1 MALPIGTL
9 TTRFA
14 SVDERPDRQRHLSRN
29 APSGPDYTFR
39 RPDGCARVG
48 SDRRRV
54 TIVSANAGQSIE
66 GGTSE
71 TKRNTPGD
79 QLSYDF
85 VIWEGP
91 QPLSN
96 AHASSDYQRLRA
108 DNPSTADPTRR
119 MRTVID
125 ALLRIYPERDGPAGS
140 TSPWIDVPLIN
151 AARGSVIY
159 LRTHETMARKVRDL
173 LLSINADMALVMFD
187 PQKGELVPP
196 SGAVERMTKFQLPPP
211 GGLNVHL
218 SAVLAEDLVGSRPEV
233 TILEH
238 PDSCFYLQWLV
249 EAGSLTLE
257 AQSESRIP
265 MEHRLS
271 ADQRE
276 QMLSLGFQSGD
287 PNWRQVWSDAHA
299 NLDDIVKVVTRV
311 FFEVRGAEPG
321 QPMVAHRFPVG

>member
-1 MALPIGTL
+1 M
-9 TTRFA
+9 
-14 SVDERPDRQRHLSRN
+14 
-29 APSGPDYTFR
+29 TF
-39 RPDGCARVG
+39 
-48 SDRRRV
+48 
-54 TIVSANAGQSIE
+54 VSANAGQSIE

-71 TKRNTPGD
+71 IKRKFPGD

-108 DNPSTADPTRR
+108 ENPSSADPTRR

-125 ALLRIYPERDGPAGS
+125 ALLRIYPDRDRSGGS
-140 TSPWIDVPLIN
+140 NSPWIDIPLIN
-151 AARGSVIY
+151 SARGSVIY
-159 LRTHETMARKVRDL
+159 LRSEESMAHKVRDL
-173 LLSINADMALVMFD
+173 LISINADMSVVVFD
-187 PQKGELVPP
+187 PQKGDLVPP
-196 SGAVERMTKFQLPPP
+196 AGAVERITKFQLPPP

-218 SAVLAEDLVGSRPEV
+218 GAVLAEDLAGSRPEV

-249 EAGSLTLE
+249 EGGSLTLE

-265 MEHRLS
+265 MEHRLT

-287 PNWRQVWSDAHA
+287 PNWRQVWSDANA

-311 FFEVRGAEPG
+311 FYEVRGAEPG
-321 QPMVAHRFPVG
+321 QAMVAHRFPVG